1 MSRTY
6 NIIEAI
12 ENRLTDY
19 FGNDATVEQWLP
31 DANLIDPLER
41 LAQHAMI
48 NSIPGIFIM
57 PENSEATTK
66 GERAPVPYDLQ
77 TVTIIIFVPMTTYET
92 NTLALLTV
100 EDKVKAALI
109 AFNIPNDDGKKR
121 IGLQLG
127 KTNRANTA
135 YGSDYVLQSMIN
147 YKFGI
152 IIDGTIDTDTVD

>member
-6 NIIEAI
+6 NVIKGIE
-12 ENRLTDY
+12 EKLSDY
-19 FGNDATVEQWLP
+19 FGTAATVEQWLP

-57 PENSEATTK
+57 PENSEATAK

-77 TVTIIIFVPMTTYET
+77 TVTIIIFVPMIEYET
-92 NTLALLTV
+92 NTRALLTV

-121 IGLQLG
+121 ISLKLG

-152 IIDGTIDTDTVD
+152 IIDGTVDSDSE